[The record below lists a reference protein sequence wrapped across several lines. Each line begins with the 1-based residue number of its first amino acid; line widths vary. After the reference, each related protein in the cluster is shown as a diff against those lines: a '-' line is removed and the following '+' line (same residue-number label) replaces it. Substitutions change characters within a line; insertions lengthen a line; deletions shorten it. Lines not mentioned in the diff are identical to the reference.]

1 MNCAGNANNRSGNK
15 GKPRMTKPKK
25 EPIEPLRR
33 WLDDRMSRGDIS
45 YVHRVD
51 GIDVYRAIRNP
62 YPEQE
67 ENQE

>member
-1 MNCAGNANNRSGNK
+1 
-15 GKPRMTKPKK
+15 MTKKKKKK

-45 YVHRVD
+45 YVHSVD

-62 YPEQE
+62 YPEEKETE
-67 ENQE
+67 E